1 MDVRRIVIM
10 VILLGGLVWAW
21 FTSPLTKGLR
31 GGAARRPAVQAP
43 LKLDGGPISAA
54 QPTTSFQ
61 SSGASPLSRDALA
74 QWRQRYENAWRRDP
88 FMTAEEE
95 QALLSPKGAPAP
107 SQPAAP
113 PAPPPSYT
121 LKVVLIS
128 EAGNVAALD
137 GRLVGEGERIG
148 EERVVEI
155 RRDGVVLERAGQRRT
170 ISLPGGATPIA
181 ETESR
186 QKGGKGQ

>member
-1 MDVRRIVIM
+1 M
-10 VILLGGLVWAW
+10 WA
-21 FTSPLTKGLR
+21 FMTSPLTKGLR
-31 GGAARRPAVQAP
+31 GGAARPAVQAP

-61 SSGASPLSRDALA
+61 SSKASPLSRDALA

-88 FMTAEEE
+88 FLTAEEE
-95 QALLSPKGAPAP
+95 QALLAPKAPTESTPAP
-107 SQPAAP
+107 SAP
-113 PAPPPSYT
+113 LPSYT
-121 LKVVLIS
+121 LKTILIS
-128 EAGNVAALD
+128 EAGKVAALD

-155 RRDGVVLERAGQRRT
+155 RPDGVVLERAGQRRT

-181 ETESR
+181 ETDSR
-186 QKGGKGQ
+186 QKGGRGQ